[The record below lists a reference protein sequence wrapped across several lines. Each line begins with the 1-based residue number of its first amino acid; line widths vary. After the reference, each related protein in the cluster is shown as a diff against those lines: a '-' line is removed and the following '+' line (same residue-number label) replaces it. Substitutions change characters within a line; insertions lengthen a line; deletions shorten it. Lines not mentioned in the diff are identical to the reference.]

1 MLRAGLKA
9 GIIMGIV
16 ATVVDVILY
25 VVNLL
30 IMRHFGAEFLPPGYN
45 WLGMLLFVLGLL
57 GLVLWFVSGILAGR
71 FGAAAALTTTAA
83 AGAGAL
89 AGAITE
95 AMARIAH
102 VVTNL
107 TMLALGVVSVPFSPG
122 SIQWLAQLGLR
133 AGDGELS
140 LFAEMRNGY
149 AVWTDPATVDRASA
163 CMFCVGLSVAVA
175 AGLGALGGIV
185 GRAWAGRSR
194 A

>member
-9 GIIMGIV
+9 GIIIGMV
-16 ATVVDVILY
+16 LAVVDLIL
-25 VVNLL
+25 LL
-30 IMRHFGAEFLPPGYN
+30 TRFEWVGAQVC
-45 WLGMLLFVLGLL
+45 LLYLL
-57 GLVLWFVSGILAGR
+57 VPVLWFISGILASR
-71 FGAAAALTTTAA
+71 FGAAALTTAA
-83 AGAGAL
+83 AAGTGSL
-89 AGAITE
+89 AGAIAVVVVRMTY
-95 AMARIAH
+95 

-185 GRAWAGRSR
+185 GRARAGRRR